1 MERMIKDAP
10 NSSFTRDSLKAQM
23 ENSMIDG
30 KNKGRMSRDINRNSR
45 DSRNSNMI
53 QDRSS
58 NLNKQLASTSAIV

>member
-23 ENSMIDG
+23 ESSMIDG
-30 KNKGRMSRDINRNSR
+30 KNKGRMSRDRNSR